1 MRLEELKHRYELR
14 KLPVA
19 DYEVAAATVTA
30 FDDFARAEGSDADAA
45 SIPTLDR
52 FLAELVAT
60 GQNSEAA
67 VYGLVRYY
75 YVIGRSD
82 LYIRLTQYTG
92 GVGVVAAIL
101 DRLERVS
108 GREARER
115 VEQGL
120 AVPPLGTSPETMPAF
135 TAVFM
140 AALRRELSGAKLE
153 RVLSG
158 NNHGIPDVAFDRE
171 REAYAAAP
179 TFADY
184 LRGYHER
191 QVEELR
197 GHARS
202 GRPWFEQH
210 ITDEVVDF
218 VASQPEIQ
226 GGILKDG
233 KVYETKIPY
242 DIERWLHAET
252 LEEKRYYACHC
263 PFARESVKA
272 GSTVVDPLWC
282 HCSGG
287 FVKRRYEVLFGRELR
302 ARCLANA
309 LAGDALCRFEID
321 LTDVPYKR

>member
-14 KLPVA
+14 NLPVA
-19 DYEVAAATVTA
+19 DYEIAAATLTA
-30 FDDFARAEGSDADAA
+30 FDAFARGEGTDADGA
-45 SIPTLDR
+45 SVPALDR
-52 FLAELVAT
+52 FLSTLVAS
-60 GQNSEAA
+60 GENSAAA
-67 VYGLVRYY
+67 VYGLARYY

-92 GVGVVAAIL
+92 GVGVIETII

-108 GREARER
+108 GHEAKKR
-115 VEQGL
+115 VEAGL
-120 AVPPLGTSPETMPAF
+120 TIPPLGTPPEAMPVF
-135 TAVFM
+135 TAAFM

-158 NNHGIPDVAFDRE
+158 NNHGIPDLAFDRE
-171 REAYAAAP
+171 KEAYAAAP
-179 TFADY
+179 TFEDY
-184 LRGYHER
+184 LRDYHVR

-197 GHARS
+197 GHAKS
-202 GRPWFEQH
+202 GIPWFEQH

-226 GGILKDG
+226 GGVLRDG

-252 LEEKRYYACHC
+252 PEEKRYYACHC

-272 GSTVVDPLWC
+272 GERVVDPLWC

-302 ARCLANA
+302 ARCLRNA
-309 LAGDALCRFEID
+309 LAGDTLCRFEID
-321 LTDVPYKR
+321 LSDVPYKR